1 MALRQFFA
9 KLTGAA
15 PAVNV
20 HELEYQRHSQAGDG
34 ARRQRAYTEAEGH
47 YRDGL
52 ALARSY
58 QDSHATEVFLGLL
71 GALYTE
77 QERYDEAATV
87 LNEAKDSALRSPEVF
102 RKARAML
109 NVGAHHLLRS
119 ADQAAQAALEEAVT
133 LAKQAGDIG
142 TYCLATCNLADLYM
156 RQSNPGYAL
165 RLLREALPH
174 ALNNPQQATNLL
186 GRLGKA
192 HLSIGEGERGRTA
205 LTQALNFAEQNGQPE
220 QALQWR
226 ILLAERA
233 YEDGQLQD
241 ALTHYAQIDVL
252 ASSLTDTER
261 SALSPAAHLKAL
273 AQQAFAHLVLGNTDA
288 AWEYATR
295 ALERAKSIGDVR
307 TQANVLLTLGNAYQ
321 RANNTTD
328 ATHALQEAIALF
340 NATPDPALT
349 ADHVKALNALGNIY
363 QEADQA
369 EQAITQFEAALALAA
384 EDDLIGRAGT
394 LRSIGNL
401 RQKQNQLAETV
412 ERWQEALALYEK
424 AGAASQAARMACDI
438 GGVRRQLSGINAA
451 LADFER
457 ATTLLSNVKDANTR
471 GYILS
476 NVANLY
482 TDLGDVDTAQSFY
495 QESIHLARQG
505 ANRRAESL
513 RLGNFGWFY
522 VLTGRAGDG
531 LRLLEEALTISR
543 TLNDR
548 LLLAVQTSNM
558 GLAHHEMKD
567 YALAEFAFRD
577 AIITAEKLGE
587 TRWAATFR
595 SNLGRTLLAQGKPDD
610 AHATLTTALAVL
622 RTAGDQE
629 ALARTLVR
637 LGDVHLRAER
647 LDEAEAAAREGEGLA
662 RKWGYRK
669 GVADA
674 LLVRA
679 GIAKGRGDDERYM
692 DALREARKLYAILH
706 DPIADDLERVLGEEP
721 DGEAT

>member
-9 KLTGAA
+9 RLTGAA

-34 ARRQRAYTEAEGH
+34 ARHQRAYAEAEGH
-47 YRDGL
+47 YREGL
-52 ALARSY
+52 TLARTY

-77 QERYDEAATV
+77 QERYDEAAAV
-87 LNEAKDSALRSPEVF
+87 LTEAKDSALRSPEVF

-109 NVGAHHLLRS
+109 NLGAHHLLRS
-119 ADQAAQAALEEAVT
+119 ADQAAQAALEEAVA
-133 LAKQAGDIG
+133 LAKQAGDTG

-156 RQSNPGYAL
+156 RQGNPGYAL
-165 RLLREALPH
+165 RLLREALPL
-174 ALNNPQQATNLL
+174 ALNQPQQATNLL

-192 HLSIGEGERGRTA
+192 HLSIGEVERGRTA
-205 LTQALNFAEQNGQPE
+205 LTQALNFAEQNGQQE
-220 QALQWR
+220 QELQWR
-226 ILLAERA
+226 LLLAERA
-233 YEDGQLQD
+233 YEDGHLQE
-241 ALTHYAQIDVL
+241 ALTQYARIEAL
-252 ASSLTDTER
+252 AGSVAEGGR
-261 SALSPAAHLKAL
+261 NAVPAATHLKAL

-288 AWEYATR
+288 AREYAAR
-295 ALERAKSIGDVR
+295 ALVQAKTAGDMR
-307 TQANVLLTLGNAYQ
+307 TQVNVLLTLGNAHQ
-321 RANNTTD
+321 RANHTTD
-328 ATHALQEAIALF
+328 AINALQEAIAIF
-340 NATPDPALT
+340 SATPDPALT
-349 ADHVKALNALGNIY
+349 ADHVKARTALGNIY
-363 QEADQA
+363 QEADQP
-369 EQAITQFEAALALAA
+369 EQAIEQFQAALSLAA
-384 EDDLIGRAGT
+384 DDDLIGRAGT

-401 RQKQNQLAETV
+401 RQKQDNLPDTV
-412 ERWQEALALYEK
+412 ERWQEALVLYEK
-424 AGAASQAARMACDI
+424 AGAASQAARLACDI

-451 LADFER
+451 MADFER

-513 RLGNFGWFY
+513 RLGNFGWFH
-522 VLTGRAGDG
+522 VLTGRAADG

-595 SNLGRTLLAQGKPDD
+595 SNLGRTLLAQGKTDE
-610 AHATLTTALAVL
+610 AQSTLTAALTVL

-637 LGDVHLRAER
+637 LGDVQLRFGR
-647 LDEAEAAAREGEGLA
+647 LDEADATAREGEGLA

-674 LLVRA
+674 MLVRA
-679 GIAKGRGDDERYM
+679 GIAKGRGDNDAHM
-692 DALREARKLYAILH
+692 DALREARKLYQILH
-706 DPIADDLERVLGEEP
+706 DPLAEDLARVLGEETNG
-721 DGEAT
+721 DAS